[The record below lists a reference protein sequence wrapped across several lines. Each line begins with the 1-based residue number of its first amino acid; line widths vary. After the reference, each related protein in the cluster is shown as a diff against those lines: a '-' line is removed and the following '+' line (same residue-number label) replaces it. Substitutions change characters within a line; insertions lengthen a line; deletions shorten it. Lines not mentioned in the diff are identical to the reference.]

1 MRILIKLYD
10 SHGNWYG
17 EFDTPQDA
25 IDEYEFTPTVRY
37 KLLHTDLKKQKVYNF
52 RWHGAYMTAEYV
64 EEETNGKRKTL

>member
-1 MRILIKLYD
+1 MIKLYD
-10 SHGNWYG
+10 SHNISYG

-37 KLLHTDLKKQKVYNF
+37 KLLHTDLKKQKYYSF

-64 EEETNGKRKTL
+64 EEDDGSRKKLRK